1 MAELAKTIR
10 GAERAVAEKLGLMDM
25 IKYQNT
31 RPKEL
36 GITGEHNGQGDALR
50 HILGSAQMAREY
62 GPTLS
67 NIFTTGHEYLF
78 YPFEPHGAAMDMDLH
93 NNQIGRELAAKYKT
107 QAEVEQ
113 AALELLRQAQQ
124 SGQWSQGVQG
134 VPRWLQKSEENY

>member
-1 MAELAKTIR
+1 MADIAKSIR
-10 GAERAVAEKLGLMDM
+10 GAENAALEKLGLMDM
-25 IKYQNT
+25 IRYQNT

-50 HILGSAQMAREY
+50 HILGSAQMAQKY
-62 GPTLS
+62 GPTLA

-78 YPFEPHGAAMDMDLH
+78 YPFEPHDKAMDMDLH
-93 NNQIGRELAAKYKT
+93 NNAIGRDLASKYKT
-107 QAEVEQ
+107 QAEIEQ
-113 AALELLRQAQQ
+113 AALEMLRNAQQ